1 MAQPPP
7 SPLAASPRVPLRA
20 RYRRLDFA
28 YGCFVWVALVVCG
41 VPLFGMLPLSF
52 DTWQALAM
60 LVGLP
65 LAIGAVGAGVTGTV
79 LSVVLW
85 REWPLAIMAVASIS
99 MLLLFLANDE
109 WKTVSDR
116 TELLGCSVA
125 TAILF
130 FFCARWFLFR
140 RQRMKRKQLLGAES

>member
-1 MAQPPP
+1 
-7 SPLAASPRVPLRA
+7 
-20 RYRRLDFA
+20 
-28 YGCFVWVALVVCG
+28 
-41 VPLFGMLPLSF
+41 MLPLSF

-116 TELLGCSVA
+116 TELIGCSVA

-140 RQRMKRKQLLGAES
+140 RQRMKRKQLLSAES

>member
-1 MAQPPP
+1 MAQPAPP
-7 SPLAASPRVPLRA
+7 PLAAFPRIPAGAL
-20 RYRRLDFA
+20 YRRLDFA

-65 LAIGAVGAGVTGTV
+65 LAIGAVGGGVTGTV

-99 MLLLFLANDE
+99 MLLLFLGNDQ
-109 WKTVSDR
+109 WHTVSDR
-116 TELLGCSVA
+116 TELIGCSVA

-140 RQRMKRKQLLGAES
+140 RRQVKRKQLAGADS